1 MLKEYKKDFDSWNT
15 LKQQAERSNR
25 KVFAHPREVWWCS
38 LGVNIGV
45 EADGKNDNFERP
57 VLVINV
63 YNRHSM
69 LILPITGQ
77 SRQDTFHT
85 PIRVKELNRE
95 TGEKFTKTVYVK
107 LTQARVISNKRLL
120 RKVDVLSK
128 SEFKEVVTQLRN
140 FI

>member
-1 MLKEYKKDFDSWNT
+1 MSSTYKKDFDSWNK
-15 LKQQAERSNR
+15 LKKVTDTSER

-57 VLVINV
+57 VLVVRV
-63 YNRHSM
+63 YNKESM
-69 LILPITGQ
+69 LALPITG
-77 SRQDTFHT
+77 RARNDKFHT
-85 PIRVKELNRE
+85 VVKLKEVNRE
-95 TGEKFTKTVYVK
+95 TGEKFFKTVFVK

-120 RKVDVLSK
+120 RKVDMI
-128 SEFKEVVTQLRN
+128 EQEDFKKIIAAFRD